1 MAKHA
6 HSTPMPAE
14 SNTDAS
20 QLNRRAALMAL
31 PAISGFAALEAAA
44 ARAAPASGL
53 DAAIARLEA
62 ATAALKACEA
72 LSWRLEEGIED
83 IVSVSMGK
91 NNRGQDVRAYSE
103 VEIHRH
109 LDAGVE
115 FWGPDSNYKK
125 YLDAKITEFREARET
140 RLKAERDSGLTACL
154 GRLEVIS
161 AEHDTAFDDLMAIKP
176 TSVGEARRKI
186 AAAMEPLTARLYGNS
201 DQEDIADILRA
212 LV

>member
-6 HSTPMPAE
+6 HSTPVPAE
-14 SNTDAS
+14 SNTDAP

-31 PAISGFAALEAAA
+31 PVISGFAALEAAA
-44 ARAAPASGL
+44 ARAAPAFGL
-53 DAAIARLEA
+53 DAAIARMEA

-72 LSWRLEEGIED
+72 LSCRLSAGIDD

-91 NNRGQDVRAYSE
+91 NNRGQDVRVYSE
-103 VEIHRH
+103 AEIHRH

-115 FWGPDSNYKK
+115 FWGPDSNAKK
-125 YLDAKITEFREARET
+125 RLDAKIAEFREASEA

-154 GRLEVIS
+154 ERLEVIS

-186 AAAMEPLTARLYGNS
+186 AAAMEPLTNRLYGNS